1 MKYYSLKVLM
11 GILLSLQLVG
21 CVSNP
26 ATNLKPRSS
35 QLNGCVYKDGSI
47 NLKTVSDCKTYGTGV
62 INNDV
67 YFRCSY
73 SDDYSVNIETTID
86 ICKRSGGKPYG
97 TMKNSYDVK
106 SLSQQAFE
114 KKSKQAPPVKRIVTS
129 PKKSTNFSTPKKYTA
144 DNQPVENTREKDEKI
159 CKVVAGSYAEQ
170 ARMAFKMAIK
180 NEAAGGFWGGF
191 AQAASVEVK
200 ARKAYRLEFK
210 SCMAKRGW
218 ID

>member
-1 MKYYSLKVLM
+1 MKFLSLKVLI
-11 GILLSLQLVG
+11 GILLSLLLVG
-21 CVSNP
+21 CVSNT

-47 NLKTVSDCKTYGTGV
+47 NLKTVGDCKTYGTGV

-86 ICKRSGGKPYG
+86 ICNRSGGKPFG
-97 TMKNSYDVK
+97 TMKNSYEVK

-114 KKSKQAPPVKRIVTS
+114 RKSKQAPPVNKVVRS
-129 PKKSTNFSTPKKYTA
+129 ANKSINVSTPKKYA
-144 DNQPVENTREKDEKI
+144 DNQPVENARDKDEKV
-159 CKVVAGSYAEQ
+159 CKVVAKSYTEQ

-180 NEAAGGFWGGF
+180 NEPAGGFWGGF

-200 ARKAYRLEFK
+200 AKRAYRLEFK